1 MSLGLHARVSLQN
14 NASRW
19 NRWFNSVWTSLA
31 SLDNAKLFSQ
41 LIVFL
46 PVIYKSSDYS
56 TVSPIP
62 GLVSGHLSPELVKWK
77 GVLMSFSMTLQK
89 QDPRSFISIQMWFK
103 GILNLKYEPDAE
115 IVWEFCKVL
124 EVSVWVQFALERSIK
139 NPWRGPQ
146 GNERRPQDNSLSQTS
161 RWQCYPLASHTC
173 KPSRK

>member
-1 MSLGLHARVSLQN
+1 MLICSGLCFVPFHCWIAFYHIITPFIHSTVDGHLGCFQLSVTINIAAMNNIAAYMSLGLHARVSLQN

-77 GVLMSFSMTLQK
+77 GVLMSFSM
-89 QDPRSFISIQMWFK
+89 SNIHS
-103 GILNLKYEPDAE
+103 
-115 IVWEFCKVL
+115 
-124 EVSVWVQFALERSIK
+124 
-139 NPWRGPQ
+139 
-146 GNERRPQDNSLSQTS
+146 
-161 RWQCYPLASHTC
+161 LASFSLALI
-173 KPSRK
+173 PIFFSGFVN